1 MLRVLSRDSRSA
13 WRQKKTAMHAQNS
26 LEILIHQLYF
36 EPLFKVILQDFR
48 SSQSFA
54 FTISIPDVHV
64 VVIFVYISAHKST
77 RVAAV
82 LASSAV
88 SKLVVPNSMF
98 YEIKWLIIEWVT
110 KLNYGWIIAVGL
122 CQNQQYQI
130 EWLITEWLITEWLI
144 IEWLVTEWLVIGVN
158 SLTCSLYANEK
169 NN

>member
-1 MLRVLSRDSRSA
+1 MFLFPYAARTFARLPLCVETE
-13 WRQKKTAMHAQNS
+13 KTAMHAQNS

-48 SSQSFA
+48 SSQLFA

-88 SKLVVPNSMF
+88 SKLVMPNSMF
-98 YEIKWLIIEWVT
+98 YEIKWLIEWVT

-130 EWLITEWLITEWLI
+130 EWLITEWLITEWL
-144 IEWLVTEWLVIGVN
+144 VTGVN